1 MMSTEQNNVSMP
13 WRALDANIRDEA
25 ADEAL
30 QAESGNPVV
39 VSGLPHFSSRP
50 GDDLRGARKERW
62 LSCNMY
68 R

>member
-13 WRALDANIRDEA
+13 WRALDANIRDEV

-39 VSGLPHFSSRP
+39 VSGLPHFSSRS
-50 GDDLRGARKERW
+50 GG
-62 LSCNMY
+62 
-68 R
+68 

>member
-13 WRALDANIRDEA
+13 WRALDANIRDEV

-39 VSGLPHFSSRP
+39 VSGLPYFSSRS
-50 GDDLRGARKERW
+50 GG
-62 LSCNMY
+62 
-68 R
+68 